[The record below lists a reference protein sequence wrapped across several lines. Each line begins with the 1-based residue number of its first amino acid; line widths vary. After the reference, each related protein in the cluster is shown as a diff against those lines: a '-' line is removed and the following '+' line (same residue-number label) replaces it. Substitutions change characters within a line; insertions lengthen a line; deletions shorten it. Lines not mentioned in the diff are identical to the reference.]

1 MQKISFII
9 MFGIVLLIIPINQ
22 SQSSS
27 LPYCKGEY
35 WDSCQGK
42 YEWSDGSFYEGE
54 WASNNPD
61 GLGYMVWSRFNT
73 SYKGSYNG
81 YWQNG
86 LMNGYGE
93 YKFTSG
99 IEYRGMFING
109 KRSGYGAQFWPNG
122 DSYEGQWYDDE
133 MHGQG
138 SYVYANGNMDIGI
151 WSMGQIIEYRND
163 EKDFENQFNGQG
175 QFIGSGS
182 GFVINQDGYIV
193 TNNHVIENCSS
204 LDVHNIDQSSY
215 ATVIATDPDSDL
227 AVIKTDID
235 ITPYYYLEKSDP
247 SILEE
252 IFTVGYPFG
261 MEISSTVKVNKGI
274 ISSDRGLGDSQREFQ
289 IDAAIQLGNSG
300 GPVIDVLGNVVG
312 VVFAKIDYDY
322 VMEEFGIPA
331 ENMNF
336 AVKVSALKNFLNKN
350 QIEYNLAESTKTI
363 DKVTLI
369 NNATIYIECYN

>member
-1 MQKISFII
+1 MARNLNMQKKSYVIVFVII
-9 MFGIVLLIIPINQ
+9 FLIISINQ
-22 SQSSS
+22 TQSSS

-42 YEWSDGSFYEGE
+42 YEWSDGDYYIGE
-54 WASNNPD
+54 WSNNTQD
-61 GLGYMVWSRFNT
+61 GFGYMQW
-73 SYKGSYNG
+73 YKGNSKFSSYEG

-86 LMNGYGE
+86 IMHGNGN
-93 YKFTSG
+93 YKFFNG
-99 IEYRGMFING
+99 EEYRGMFINS

-122 DSYEGQWYDDE
+122 NLYEGQWYDDE

-138 SYVYANGNMDIGI
+138 TYTYANGNKDIGI
-151 WSMGQIIEYRND
+151 WSMGQIIEYKND
-163 EKDFENQFNGQG
+163 EKDSENQSNGQG

-204 LDVHNIDQSSY
+204 LDVHNIDQSSH
-215 ATVIATDPDSDL
+215 ATIIATDPDSDL

-252 IFTVGYPFG
+252 ITTVGYPFG

-274 ISSDRGLGDSQREFQ
+274 ISSDRGFGDSQGEFQ

-336 AVKVSALKNFLNKN
+336 AVKVSTLKNFLNKN
-350 QIEYNLAESTKTI
+350 QIEYNLVESTKII
-363 DKVTLI
+363 DKIL
-369 NNATIYIECYN
+369 YNIKELN

>member
-1 MQKISFII
+1 

>member
-9 MFGIVLLIIPINQ
+9 MFGIVFLIIPINQ